1 MLIIGSNGVDIG
13 ALGIF
18 CIYVML
24 FLTLQL
30 NFHGNFQE
38 AAFFAE
44 LGEILLNLF
53 ISILV

>member
-18 CIYVML
+18 CIYVM

-38 AAFFAE
+38 AAVFAE
-44 LGEILLNLF
+44 LGEILLN
-53 ISILV
+53 

>member
-18 CIYVML
+18 CIPYVML

-38 AAFFAE
+38 AAVFAE
-44 LGEILLNLF
+44 LGEILLN
-53 ISILV
+53 

>member
-1 MLIIGSNGVDIG
+1 MYIMLIIGSDGVDIG

-38 AAFFAE
+38 AAVFAE
-44 LGEILLNLF
+44 LGEILLN
-53 ISILV
+53 

>member
-1 MLIIGSNGVDIG
+1 MYIMLIIGSNGVDIG

-18 CIYVML
+18 CIYMYVML

-38 AAFFAE
+38 AAVFAE
-44 LGEILLNLF
+44 LGEILLN
-53 ISILV
+53 

>member
-1 MLIIGSNGVDIG
+1 MYSKLIIGSNGVDIGALG

-38 AAFFAE
+38 AAVFAE
-44 LGEILLNLF
+44 LGEILLN
-53 ISILV
+53 